1 LRIEIIFSHFRNKRD
16 SIIAITTKVSHSYSF
31 YI

>member
-1 LRIEIIFSHFRNKRD
+1 MKSFSRTFRNKRD
-16 SIIAITTKVSHSYSF
+16 SIIAVTTKVSHSYSF